1 MQKQD
6 NQNPLFIVHNHHVES
21 CGQSPV
27 FDGDDG
33 RYYAYFENS
42 YREQLVY
49 VCDPTTQEAHLQMG
63 DAGWGHTYPVVNGV
77 AQGVVLSL
85 VERLWVFIVDQ
96 VARGEAAQLE
106 ACVMREM
113 AAIT

>member
-6 NQNPLFIVHNHHVES
+6 NQNPLFTVHNYHVKS
-21 CGQSPV
+21 CGQPPA

-42 YREQLVY
+42 YREQFIY
-49 VCDPTTQEAHLQMG
+49 VCDLTTHEAQLYVG
-63 DAGWGHTYPVVNGV
+63 DADWQHPYPVKNGV
-77 AQGVVLSL
+77 AQGVALSL

-96 VARGEAAQLE
+96 VARGETTQLE

-113 AAIT
+113 ATIT